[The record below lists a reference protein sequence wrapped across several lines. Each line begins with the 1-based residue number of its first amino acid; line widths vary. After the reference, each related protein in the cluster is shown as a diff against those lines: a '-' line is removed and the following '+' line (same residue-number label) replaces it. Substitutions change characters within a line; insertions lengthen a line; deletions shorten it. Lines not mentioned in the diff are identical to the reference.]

1 MEFFLLVLLLSLVS
15 FSVTVLCYGLTL
27 KFFNGSKAA
36 QWILT
41 PLAVVGWN
49 CLVIPRSGMA
59 RSILGALPIVAV
71 AGMLLYARFKYAEPA
86 PTPMELAR
94 KQNGRQES
102 AHKAAR
108 HHQKQETGRNSKKS
122 KKIKRDFPSESE

>member
-1 MEFFLLVLLLSLVS
+1 MAFFIFVLLLSVIS
-15 FSVTVLCYGLTL
+15 FCVVILCYGLTL
-27 KFFNGSKAA
+27 KFFHGSKVA

-49 CLVIPRSGMA
+49 FLVITRNGIA
-59 RSILGALPIVAV
+59 RPILGALPIVAV
-71 AGMLLYARFKYAEPA
+71 AGMLLYARFKYNEPA

-102 AHKAAR
+102 SHKAAR
-108 HHQKQETGRNSKKS
+108 HHQKQETGRHSKKS
-122 KKIKRDFPSESE
+122 KK

>member
-1 MEFFLLVLLLSLVS
+1 MAFFIFVLLLSVIS
-15 FSVTVLCYGLTL
+15 FCVVILCYGLTL
-27 KFFNGSKAA
+27 KFFHGSKVA
-36 QWILT
+36 QWIIT

-49 CLVIPRSGMA
+49 FLVITRNGIA
-59 RSILGALPIVAV
+59 RPILGALPIVAV

-108 HHQKQETGRNSKKS
+108 HPKKQGMGRNAKKS
-122 KKIKRDFPSESE
+122 KK

>member
-1 MEFFLLVLLLSLVS
+1 MAFFIFVLLLSVIS
-15 FSVTVLCYGLTL
+15 FCVVILCYGLTL
-27 KFFNGSKAA
+27 KFFNGSKVA

-49 CLVIPRSGMA
+49 FLVITRNGIA
-59 RSILGALPIVAV
+59 RPILGALPIVAV

-94 KQNGRQES
+94 KQNGRRES
-102 AHKAAR
+102 SHKAAR
-108 HHQKQETGRNSKKS
+108 HHQKQETGRHSKKS
-122 KKIKRDFPSESE
+122 KK